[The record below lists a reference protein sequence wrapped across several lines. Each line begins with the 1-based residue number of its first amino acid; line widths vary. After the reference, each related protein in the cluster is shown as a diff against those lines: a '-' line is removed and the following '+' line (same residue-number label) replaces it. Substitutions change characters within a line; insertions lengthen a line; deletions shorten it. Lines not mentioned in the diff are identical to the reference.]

1 MNRRDFIKGSALTAA
16 GLAIAGQGIS
26 HPFAS
31 PFAARPVGV
40 QLFTLFG
47 KIEQD
52 VPGNLKK
59 IKDIGYSTLESAFS
73 TKPNFYGYS
82 AKEFK
87 ALAEQTGLQWQ
98 SHHVI
103 GTPFKL
109 PPDAKIPD
117 NLKNMPKPKDLQSNA
132 QELVDD
138 AAAGGVKYIVCSS
151 IDISSGDA
159 VKSSIETLNKAGE
172 LATKA
177 GLVLCYHNHDAEFKT
192 VDGVVPYDLFLS
204 QLSPSI
210 LFELDLAW
218 ISKAGKDPVEVF
230 KKNPGRFPLW
240 HVKDFDKEFKTL
252 QPVGQGA
259 IDFKRIFAAADT
271 AGLQIAFVEHDM
283 PPDAFASIT
292 ASMNYIKT
300 INK

>member
-1 MNRRDFIKGSALTAA
+1 MKRRDFIKGSALAAA
-16 GLAIAGQGIS
+16 GVAVAGQGFS
-26 HPFAS
+26 QPFEAA
-31 PFAARPVGV
+31 FAPRPLGV

-59 IKDIGYSTLESAFS
+59 IKELGYTDLESAFS
-73 TKPNFYGYS
+73 MKPNFYGYS
-82 AKEFK
+82 AKEFA
-87 ALAEQTGLQWQ
+87 ALTKEIGLGWR
-98 SHHVI
+98 SHHVL
-103 GTPFKL
+103 GTPFVPPPNMKL
-109 PPDAKIPD
+109 PE
-117 NLKNMPKPKDLQSNA
+117 NMQNMPKPRDLKNNA
-132 QELVDD
+132 QEIVDEVAASGIKYLVC
-138 AAAGGVKYIVCSS
+138 AS
-151 IDISSGDA
+151 IDISSGDSVKAA
-159 VKSSIETLNKAGE
+159 VDILNKAGE
-172 LATKA
+172 AATKA

-192 VDGVVPYDLFLS
+192 VDGVVPYDVFLS

-210 LFELDLAW
+210 QFELDLAW
-218 ISKAGKDPVEVF
+218 VSKAGKDAVEMF

-252 QPVGQGA
+252 QPVGQGV

-271 AGLQIAFVEHDM
+271 AGLQYAFVEHDM

-292 ASMNYIKT
+292 ASINYLKT